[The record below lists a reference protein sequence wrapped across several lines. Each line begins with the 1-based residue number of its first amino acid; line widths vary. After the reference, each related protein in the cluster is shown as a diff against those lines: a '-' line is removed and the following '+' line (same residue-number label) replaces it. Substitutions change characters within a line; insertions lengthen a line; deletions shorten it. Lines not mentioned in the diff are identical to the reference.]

1 MHPLLTK
8 HPKIIPSLRHG
19 DVCDSPFVDAPFQ
32 CWVSIIKTPSHPFL
46 LWGWF
51 LRFITAVLKK
61 SKNLHCFPKV
71 WKCQIPT
78 PSKKRGVLLVLETN
92 GTGGSFISKL
102 ELVVINKI
110 KYPPNTDLN
119 LFWVGMS
126 LQTWH
131 WKKHSYM

>member
-1 MHPLLTK
+1 M
-8 HPKIIPSLRHG
+8 R
-19 DVCDSPFVDAPFQ
+19 V
-32 CWVSIIKTPSHPFL
+32 
-46 LWGWF
+46 
-51 LRFITAVLKK
+51 VLKVHNCGSQKIEELALFSK
-61 SKNLHCFPKV
+61 SLKMS
-71 WKCQIPT
+71 IPT

-131 WKKHSYM
+131 